1 MVYVAIAAIAVGVLM
16 LGAVALQLRRGRT
29 PPKRILDLPEEEQA
43 LLTDSSSRPPTFRV
57 IALGLSGAGKT
68 LLLSSMYHALNFPSN
83 ARPYHLETGAAD
95 ATLLANIRDQV
106 LDRDA
111 GWPSATP
118 LVDERD
124 FRFDYVARDASGQ
137 KHTILRME
145 YLDYA
150 GEILTPGDQE
160 GIANLE
166 KLEERIQGA
175 HALLGLIDGIKLR
188 KFKQGDP
195 EGLRYFDAVL
205 LPMIGFMQQASCP
218 IQLVVTKWDL
228 VPDLDRPGPVNEIK
242 ELKQVREALMSV
254 PQIRALVED
263 RGSRK
268 IRFIPVSAV
277 GWHFARLAEGDDTP
291 VKLPD
296 GELAPVNVDIPLCAV
311 IADLLQQAAESLDR
325 PLRRRI
331 TSYVRRSLWQ
341 DAQSLVAVLLQSPV
355 GAVLRGVDGVLVFLE
370 WIVRQTPA
378 PWWTR
383 RSVGVDP
390 EQERLRGE
398 LIAHMEA
405 RVQMLETMLP
415 ESVP

>member
-228 VPDLDRPGPVNEIK
+228 VPDLDRPGPVERDQGV
-242 ELKQVREALMSV
+242 EAGQRGADVRPADQSA
-254 PQIRALVED
+254 RGRSWVEED
-263 RGSRK
+263 PLHSGQRR
-268 IRFIPVSAV
+268 
-277 GWHFARLAEGDDTP
+277 RLALRPTGGRRRHSGEAARRRTGARQRRHPPVRGDRRPPPAGRRIARQAAAAQDHLVCAQKP
-291 VKLPD
+291 V
-296 GELAPVNVDIPLCAV
+296 ARCAV
-311 IADLLQQAAESLDR
+311 AGGGIAAEPGGSGAA
-325 PLRRRI
+325 RRRRCAGL
-331 TSYVRRSLWQ
+331 S
-341 DAQSLVAVLLQSPV
+341 
-355 GAVLRGVDGVLVFLE
+355 
-370 WIVRQTPA
+370 
-378 PWWTR
+378 
-383 RSVGVDP
+383 
-390 EQERLRGE
+390 
-398 LIAHMEA
+398 
-405 RVQMLETMLP
+405 
-415 ESVP
+415 